1 MRDSFTE
8 MADPTRDLES
18 TLLGLPAEDR
28 ARLAAR
34 LISSLEPG
42 SDPDAEQ
49 AWLAEAERRL
59 DELESGKVDTVPA
72 DKVFEKA
79 RSTLK

>member
-1 MRDSFTE
+1 

-18 TLLGLPAEDR
+18 KLLGLPAEER

-49 AWLAEAERRL
+49 AWLVEAACRL
-59 DELESGKVDTVPA
+59 DELESGAVRSVPA
-72 DKVFEKA
+72 DTVFAKA
-79 RSTLK
+79 RSDA